1 MKKNGS
7 REEVFKGL
15 AEKTNGGLKKEDLK
29 EKIVGKKV
37 KYVSRKKSMRMQKN
51 NPFQNK
57 SKSKSKIINI
67 INNDKSKSKSKI
79 KIKTEKKK
87 KKKTRKISFNLDNNK
102 VKEYY
107 CKEMDDVNDI
117 FDTTNFNNDTN
128 NDIDFIKLHSKNKK
142 NDFKIEDI
150 GDINLNYLD

>member
-51 NPFQNK
+51 NPFQN
-57 SKSKSKIINI
+57 
-67 INNDKSKSKSKI
+67 KSKSKSKI